1 MVHKTTT
8 RNPNVW
14 FFAERTLIYAL
25 IAVFLFITLSPLA
38 WVLSTS
44 LKPNT
49 EAISFP
55 PKLLPENPTID
66 NYLFVLT
73 DPALARSLI
82 NSFIIS

>member
-1 MVHKTTT
+1 MVQKTTT
-8 RNPNVW
+8 RNPKIW

-25 IAVFLFITLSPLA
+25 IAVFLFITLSPLI

-55 PKLLPENPTID
+55 PKLLPEAPTIE
-66 NYLFVLT
+66 NYLFV
-73 DPALARSLI
+73 P
-82 NSFIIS
+82 N